1 MPDDDSIRWSIRW
14 IIIYTYKP
22 TEPKFPL
29 QVRYMQRLRQNP
41 MNTTTASDTE
51 LHQKNNAQKSFFFF
65 FFLDIGSLT

>member
-14 IIIYTYKP
+14 IILYTYKA
-22 TEPKFPL
+22 KFPL

-51 LHQKNNAQKSFFFF
+51 LHQKNNAQRSFFF